1 MNHEKEQARL
11 IFNKE
16 GEVKQEEL
24 RAILHVLSKKE
35 TAFFEKLL
43 NSNDE
48 TVSRTEMSRA
58 IWGAGPNSSQLAQM
72 SIIAK
77 RIRWKLKEMESALV
91 VEAIW
96 GKGYRL
102 KQRNF
107 DDEAV

>member
-1 MNHEKEQARL
+1 
-11 IFNKE
+11 
-16 GEVKQEEL
+16 
-24 RAILHVLSKKE
+24 
-35 TAFFEKLL
+35 
-43 NSNDE
+43 
-48 TVSRTEMSRA
+48 
-58 IWGAGPNSSQLAQM
+58 M

-107 DDEAV
+107 DGETV

>member
-1 MNHEKEQARL
+1 RSTQP
-11 IFNKE
+11 
-16 GEVKQEEL
+16 
-24 RAILHVLSKKE
+24 
-35 TAFFEKLL
+35 T
-43 NSNDE
+43 
-48 TVSRTEMSRA
+48 
-58 IWGAGPNSSQLAQM
+58 SSAASDVYKRQQLAQM

>member
-1 MNHEKEQARL
+1 MYYRKKKQPFSRNCL
-11 IFNKE
+11 I
-16 GEVKQEEL
+16 Q
-24 RAILHVLSKKE
+24 I
-35 TAFFEKLL
+35 
-43 NSNDE
+43 DE

-58 IWGAGPNSSQLAQM
+58 IWGDGPNSSQLAQM

-107 DDEAV
+107 DGETV